1 MEGRDHPPPPLEA
14 TKASRGPARAAASSS
29 QRRWS
34 RRPFAAGWGQ
44 EEGYSWTWS
53 DQRNNAGVPTET
65 HPAFPTTGSSGK
77 RALASGRRSSE
88 FSQVSRL
95 ARTFSPTKTIAEGST
110 AERRECWLGAC
121 RREFKWPSTGRE
133 NQRRSVEEIRLR
145 IILRENSTA
154 FRMQKDPFS

>member
-1 MEGRDHPPPPLEA
+1 VEGRDHPPLPLEA
-14 TKASRGPARAAASSS
+14 TKASRGPARPAASSS

-110 AERRECWLGAC
+110 PERRVGLA
-121 RREFKWPSTGRE
+121 RVDE
-133 NQRRSVEEIRLR
+133 NLKGPVPVEKRSISRG
-145 IILRENSTA
+145 NSA
-154 FRMQKDPFS
+154 

>member
-14 TKASRGPARAAASSS
+14 TKASRGPAASSS

-53 DQRNNAGVPTET
+53 GQRNNAGVPTET

-95 ARTFSPTKTIAEGST
+95 ARYLLSDENDCKGFHFGKA
-110 AERRECWLGAC
+110 GALA
-121 RREFKWPSTGRE
+121 RANENLKGPVSVGRTSISRG
-133 NQRRSVEEIRLR
+133 NP
-145 IILRENSTA
+145 A
-154 FRMQKDPFS
+154 